1 MQQGVALLKELRDNM
16 IGFADQ
22 RIEKI
27 SIEVAKHHTETEKML
42 EEISKLMEEHGM
54 LDEYNRL
61 YSKLMLYFQHF
72 GRNCY
77 MQGFRDHVEIKK
89 IHDLGVDAPM

>member
-27 SIEVAKHHTETEKML
+27 SVEVAKHHTETENML
-42 EEISKLMEEHGM
+42 EEVSKLMEEHGM
-54 LDEYNRL
+54 LDEYNHL
-61 YSKLMLYFQHF
+61 YSKLVLYFQHF

-77 MQGFRDHVEIKK
+77 MQGFRDHAEIKK

>member
-27 SIEVAKHHTETEKML
+27 S
-42 EEISKLMEEHGM
+42 
-54 LDEYNRL
+54 RL

-77 MQGFRDHVEIKK
+77 MQGFRDHAEIKK